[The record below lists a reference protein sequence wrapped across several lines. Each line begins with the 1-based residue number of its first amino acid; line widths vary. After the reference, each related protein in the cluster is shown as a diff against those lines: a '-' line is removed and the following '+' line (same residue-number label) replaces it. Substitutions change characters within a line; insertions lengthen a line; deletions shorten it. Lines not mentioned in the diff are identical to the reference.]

1 MRLHE
6 DREAFL
12 TLLNLIHD
20 QTNVRL
26 DILEKDYYVTLL
38 LAELAHK
45 QKNLPV
51 YFKGGTALYKALKN
65 IRRFSEDIDLTVC
78 IEGCT
83 NSQAKRRLELASKGY
98 TCLQRTGNQALE
110 EDRRGSITSV
120 YEYEPAVSIDRL
132 DSLQRFG
139 RVKVESTSFTVSE
152 PHASLI
158 IEPVLYTRKSRSA
171 ANIDR
176 CICCQAVCCRND

>member
-20 QTNVRL
+20 QTNIRL

-51 YFKGGTALYKALKN
+51 YFKGGTALYKALKS

-98 TCLQRTGNQALE
+98 TCLQRTGTKPLKKTAEAALPV
-110 EDRRGSITSV
+110 RTSM
-120 YEYEPAVSIDRL
+120 SQL
-132 DSLQRFG
+132 
-139 RVKVESTSFTVSE
+139 
-152 PHASLI
+152 
-158 IEPVLYTRKSRSA
+158 SA
-171 ANIDR
+171 
-176 CICCQAVCCRND
+176 